1 MNPDLDLNEVEVIT
15 QLRKLREHGW
25 GSITVTVQAGK
36 MKIMREEKITLFEE
50 ITTCDNEQR
59 KIFEE
64 VK

>member
-1 MNPDLDLNEVEVIT
+1 MGHEIILDLDEMEIIS

-25 GSITVTVQAGK
+25 GSLTVTVQGGEVK
-36 MKIMREEKITLFEE
+36 VIRKEE
-50 ITTCDNEQR
+50 ITKFIHEQR

>member
-1 MNPDLDLNEVEVIT
+1 MGHEIIDLDFDEMEIIS

-25 GSITVTVQAGK
+25 GSLTVTVQGGEVK
-36 MKIMREEKITLFEE
+36 VIRKEE
-50 ITTCDNEQR
+50 ITKCDEQR